1 MGQSPTAKMQK
12 ITFDL
17 KIKGKELTR
26 ASKKEEKKAKENK
39 KKCKKAMEKGNV
51 EGARIYAQNAIRC
64 KNNSLNFL
72 KLSSRMD
79 IIADRVQ
86 GAVDMNKLSRSMGQ
100 VTGAMESVMSSMGIE
115 DLTKNMDKFEDQFE
129 TLDLQAEY
137 MDQAIGNVGVN
148 QMPEGD
154 VEELMSQI
162 ADENNIDL
170 EGQLCE
176 ADPLRKQVAKAKDEN
191 VDEEDDLAKRLANL
205 SGI

>member
-1 MGQSPTAKMQK
+1 
-12 ITFDL
+12 
-17 KIKGKELTR
+17 
-26 ASKKEEKKAKENK
+26 
-39 KKCKKAMEKGNV
+39 
-51 EGARIYAQNAIRC
+51 
-64 KNNSLNFL
+64 
-72 KLSSRMD
+72 
-79 IIADRVQ
+79 
-86 GAVDMNKLSRSMGQ
+86 
-100 VTGAMESVMSSMGIE
+100 MGIE

-176 ADPLRKQVAKAKDEN
+176 ADPLRKQVAKAKDEE

-205 SGI
+205 QGI